1 MNKKL
6 KILMTI
12 FFFFFFFYSLVHIIF
27 WFKDNKHTNNVINDI
42 YENVIENSIEIDN
55 STKTKKEDKIINFD
69 TLLKKN
75 KDTKGWLEVKGTN
88 INYPF
93 VQSKDNKYYLTH
105 SFDKKYTDAGWVFLD
120 FRNNIDNPNKNTIIY
135 GHARKDKTM
144 FGTLKNTL
152 KKDWYNNKENQII
165 KMITPKY
172 TLEYQ
177 VFSTYHIKTEDYY
190 IQTNFNSDKEFEKFL
205 TTIKNRSTHNY
216 KVNLNKDDYILTLS
230 SCYLENEKIVLHAKQ
245 IKKEIRD
252 F

>member
-6 KILMTI
+6 MILMTI
-12 FFFFFFFYSLVHIIF
+12 FFAFLFVYSLIHIIF

-42 YENVIENSIEIDN
+42 YENAIDNSIEIDN

-69 TLLKKN
+69 TLIKKN
-75 KDTKGWLEVKGTN
+75 KDTKGWLEVKGTK

-120 FRNNIDNPNKNTIIY
+120 FRNNIDNPDKNTIIY

-190 IQTNFNSDKEFEKFL
+190 IQTNFNSDKDFEKFL

>member
-12 FFFFFFFYSLVHIIF
+12 FFAFLFMYSLIHIIF

-55 STKTKKEDKIINFD
+55 STKTKKEDKIINFN
-69 TLLKKN
+69 TLIKKN

>member
-12 FFFFFFFYSLVHIIF
+12 FFASLFVYSLVHIIF

-55 STKTKKEDKIINFD
+55 STKTKKEDKIINFN
-69 TLLKKN
+69 TLIKKN

-120 FRNNIDNPNKNTIIY
+120 FRNNIDNPDKNTIIY

-172 TLEYQ
+172 ILEYQ

-190 IQTNFNSDKEFEKFL
+190 IQTNFNSDKDFEKFL

>member
-6 KILMTI
+6 MILMTI
-12 FFFFFFFYSLVHIIF
+12 FFAFLFVYSLVHIIF

-55 STKTKKEDKIINFD
+55 STKTKKEDKIINFN
-69 TLLKKN
+69 TLIKKN

-120 FRNNIDNPNKNTIIY
+120 FRNNIDNPDKNTIIY

-152 KKDWYNNKENQII
+152 KKDWYSNKENQII
-165 KMITPKY
+165 KITTPKY
-172 TLEYQ
+172 NIEYQ

>member
-1 MNKKL
+1 
-6 KILMTI
+6 MTI
-12 FFFFFFFYSLVHIIF
+12 FFAFLFVYSLVHIIF

-172 TLEYQ
+172 ILEYQ

>member
-12 FFFFFFFYSLVHIIF
+12 FFASLFVYSLVHIIF

-55 STKTKKEDKIINFD
+55 STKTKKEDKIINFNI
-69 TLLKKN
+69 LIKKN

-120 FRNNIDNPNKNTIIY
+120 FRNNIDNPDKNTIIY

-172 TLEYQ
+172 ILEYQ

-190 IQTNFNSDKEFEKFL
+190 IQTNFNSDKDFEKFL
-205 TTIKNRSTHNY
+205 TTLKNRSTHNY

>member
-6 KILMTI
+6 MILMTI
-12 FFFFFFFYSLVHIIF
+12 FFAFLFVYSLIHIIF

-42 YENVIENSIEIDN
+42 YENAIDNSIEIDD

-69 TLLKKN
+69 TLIKKN
-75 KDTKGWLEVKGTN
+75 KDTKGWLEVKGTK

-120 FRNNIDNPNKNTIIY
+120 FRNNIDNPDKNTIIY

-190 IQTNFNSDKEFEKFL
+190 IQTNFNSDKDFEKFL

-230 SCYLENEKIVLHAKQ
+230 SCYLENEKI
-245 IKKEIRD
+245 D
-252 F
+252 

>member
-12 FFFFFFFYSLVHIIF
+12 FFVSLFVYSLIHIIF
-27 WFKDNKHTNNVINDI
+27 WIKDNKHTNNVINDI

-55 STKTKKEDKIINFD
+55 SFKTKKEDKIINFD

-172 TLEYQ
+172 ILEYQ

-190 IQTNFNSDKEFEKFL
+190 IQTNFNSDKDFEKFL

-230 SCYLENEKIVLHAKQ
+230 SCYSENEKIVLHAKQ

>member
-6 KILMTI
+6 MILMTI
-12 FFFFFFFYSLVHIIF
+12 FFAFLFVYSLVHIIF

-55 STKTKKEDKIINFD
+55 STKTKKEDKIINFN
-69 TLLKKN
+69 TLIKKN

-120 FRNNIDNPNKNTIIY
+120 FRNNIDNPDKNTIIY